1 MNESEIVRLYRE
13 ENKSTYEIS
22 KVFKTYPNKIRRVL
36 KKHGVQL
43 KDKSQAQKNALS
55 NGSAKIPTA
64 GKTRT
69 SEEKLK
75 ISYGLKKSW
84 DSMDEEKKKLYIKRA
99 KDRWD
104 NMPDEAK
111 ERMKWNGIKA
121 IQMASKE
128 GSKLERYIKERL
140 IAEGYKVLIHQ
151 KNILPNKD
159 LEVDLY
165 LPEKKTIIEVDGPS
179 HFLPIWGEQKL
190 QKQMQSDQ
198 DKTGLAL
205 SKGFRIIRIKHM
217 KNNLCLSAREDLRI
231 KIIDL
236 LNSIE
241 SSKTKYIELEA

>member
-111 ERMKWNGIKA
+111 ERMKWNGITV
-121 IQMASKE
+121 S
-128 GSKLERYIKERL
+128 YT
-140 IAEGYKVLIHQ
+140 H
-151 KNILPNKD
+151 
-159 LEVDLY
+159 
-165 LPEKKTIIEVDGPS
+165 
-179 HFLPIWGEQKL
+179 
-190 QKQMQSDQ
+190 
-198 DKTGLAL
+198 
-205 SKGFRIIRIKHM
+205 
-217 KNNLCLSAREDLRI
+217 LRAH
-231 KIIDL
+231 
-236 LNSIE
+236 E
-241 SSKTKYIELEA
+241 T